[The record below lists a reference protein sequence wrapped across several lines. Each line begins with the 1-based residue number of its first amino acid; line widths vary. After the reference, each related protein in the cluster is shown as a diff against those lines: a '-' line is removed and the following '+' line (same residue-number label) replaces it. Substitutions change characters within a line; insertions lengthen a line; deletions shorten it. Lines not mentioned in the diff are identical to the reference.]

1 MKRLI
6 GLAAIVLAVPVGV
19 GAQETGNDERLL
31 QCREIE
37 RKSQRLECFDEAMDA
52 IFGVDEVAEAERQEL
67 QRDNF
72 GNLAA
77 DQQDVADDFTGT
89 ITHVDFNQTYN
100 ILRFQLDN
108 GSVWEAKSSG
118 SLRYGFFQPGEQVT
132 IKRGAL
138 GTFKLSIAGKRGWR
152 GVKRID

>member
-1 MKRLI
+1 MLRI
-6 GLAAIVLAVPVGV
+6 TVLAAILVATPDGLS
-19 GAQETGNDERLL
+19 AQATGNDRLLL
-31 QCREIE
+31 QCRDIE
-37 RKSQRLECFDEAMDA
+37 KRSERLQCFDDAMNT
-52 IFGVDEVAEAERQEL
+52 IFGVDEMAEAEREQM

-77 DQQDVADDFTGT
+77 DEQDTADEFSGT
-89 ITHVDFNQTYN
+89 ITHVNFNQAYQ

-118 SLRYGFFQPGEQVT
+118 SLRYGFFQPGEQVM
-132 IKRGAL
+132 IEKGIL
-138 GTFKLSIAGKRGWR
+138 GTFKLSIKGKRGWR